1 MVQLEYNIVGSK
13 TKKMIEDSNK
23 AHMESHK
30 REKKKRMLTIR
41 DRLNTKILEELK
53 DKKNDIDLKKKSGKK
68 SQRVNP
74 PIPVLNMRQK
84 CLRGHDVVL
93 DDG

>member
-13 TKKMIEDSNK
+13 TKKWIEDSNK

-53 DKKNDIDLKKKSGKK
+53 DKKKDIDLKKKSGKR
-68 SQRVNP
+68 SQRGNP
-74 PIPVLNMRQK
+74 PIPAMRQK
-84 CLRGHDVVL
+84 CLKGHDVVL